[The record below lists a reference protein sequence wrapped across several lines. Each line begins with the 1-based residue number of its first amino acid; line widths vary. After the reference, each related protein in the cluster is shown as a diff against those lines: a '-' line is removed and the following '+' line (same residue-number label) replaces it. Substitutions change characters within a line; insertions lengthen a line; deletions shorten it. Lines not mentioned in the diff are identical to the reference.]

1 VREIVDM
8 PDRRAALFVRLC
20 MQNSGLLA
28 AAKRLHFAEPTDA
41 EVARMESEVG
51 NDRAEDPAFVDGVHC
66 PKLLIPGR

>member
-41 EVARMESEVG
+41 EVARMESEVQEAMTAQ
-51 NDRAEDPAFVDGVHC
+51 RTLHS
-66 PKLLIPGR
+66 